1 MNKHY
6 NSLNILQHLI
16 AATLLYLYIECTS
29 IYLLLMFFVFW
40 ILSNYFVA
48 SQKTDTKF
56 DWNNFDIKIAGF
68 NFLTM
73 LLTYTT
79 YPLFLIAGLGIMF
92 NSTPLGVVFFIVWI
106 GGYFL
111 QTKFIRKI
119 LFKQTPDIA

>member
-1 MNKHY
+1 MNKNY
-6 NSLNILQHLI
+6 NILSILQHLI
-16 AATLLYLYIECTS
+16 AIALLYLGIEYTN
-29 IYLLLMFFVFW
+29 IYALLIFFVFW

-48 SQKTDTKF
+48 NKKTDTKF
-56 DWNNFDIKIAGF
+56 DWNNFEIKTASF

-73 LLTYTT
+73 LLTYPT

-92 NSTPLGVVFFIVWI
+92 NSTPLGVVFFVVWI

-119 LFKQTPDIA
+119 LFEQPPSIT